1 MSTNNINIQY
11 NTIEKNNTITSKVNN
26 IPNNTSR
33 PQTKT
38 KKSTRPSASSSKKT
52 RRNVKKKN
60 QDEYQPNLS
69 LVDNIIESRN
79 TRIRVERDEIRAK
92 SREKL
97 RAKSRE
103 KSRQRKERRKER
115 IEKLNALINNDKLQL
130 RVPIM
135 PIEEPLDNA
144 PFLWMTLTNEEKKKA
159 ENKYF
164 TLKEL
169 KARLRAKEKKRNE
182 RNERMEKRKQKK
194 LLKKQK
200 KMAAAA
206 NNKIG
211 KITKKV
217 DEEVGHDDTNRN
229 SPKKKKKGYLKSN
242 KEKKIKLKDSVFLR
256 PITPTPPVR
265 NIGYNNLDSGGSEIY
280 FDEAGSNNNLA
291 PVNITLT
298 SGQNDLLNI
307 SRPNT
312 RGSDAI
318 FNEFKQLLQ
327 VAEHSDLDL
336 RYKKFIS
343 QFRGGNPYIKTLRK
357 VVEKDFDNNN
367 SSDDDDDDMIN
378 SPHKYRNELDKSIPY
393 CRRCKINVTFESEK
407 HCITTCPSCAN
418 IVNKKDHLRFIKHKI
433 HMKKEKA
440 RLGRMSYLKKESLR
454 PTFGEMVKK
463 RYNKKIRLNFVDDMN
478 DICNFLSKR
487 QFAGKPLG
495 ENVWKRFDVA
505 QSRLKN
511 NLRD

>member
-1 MSTNNINIQY
+1 MQY
-11 NTIEKNNTITSKVNN
+11 LM
-26 IPNNTSR
+26 
-33 PQTKT
+33 
-38 KKSTRPSASSSKKT
+38 
-52 RRNVKKKN
+52 
-60 QDEYQPNLS
+60 DCY
-69 LVDNIIESRN
+69 
-79 TRIRVERDEIRAK
+79 
-92 SREKL
+92 
-97 RAKSRE
+97 
-103 KSRQRKERRKER
+103 
-115 IEKLNALINNDKLQL
+115 
-130 RVPIM
+130 
-135 PIEEPLDNA
+135 
-144 PFLWMTLTNEEKKKA
+144 
-159 ENKYF
+159 
-164 TLKEL
+164 
-169 KARLRAKEKKRNE
+169 
-182 RNERMEKRKQKK
+182 
-194 LLKKQK
+194 
-200 KMAAAA
+200 
-206 NNKIG
+206 
-211 KITKKV
+211 
-217 DEEVGHDDTNRN
+217 
-229 SPKKKKKGYLKSN
+229 
-242 KEKKIKLKDSVFLR
+242 
-256 PITPTPPVR
+256 
-265 NIGYNNLDSGGSEIY
+265 
-280 FDEAGSNNNLA
+280 
-291 PVNITLT
+291 
-298 SGQNDLLNI
+298 
-307 SRPNT
+307 
-312 RGSDAI
+312 
-318 FNEFKQLLQ
+318 
-327 VAEHSDLDL
+327 SDLDL
-336 RYKKFIS
+336 RYFIS